1 MRNNLN
7 LNCLYKVIEKT
18 EDESQYEIL
27 MFFSDA
33 GEIHNKTLSSVYQGY
48 RFHNKDALLFKSH
61 DDLGQYALDVCKEV
75 QAPEVFILSTQD
87 YNIGLDTCSDIR
99 GFREIFRRY
108 GNIIENPDQNKKKNN
123 IFNKLFN

>member
-7 LNCLYKVIEKT
+7 LNCLYRVIDR
-18 EDESQYEIL
+18 EDAQYEIL

-33 GEIHNKTLSSVYQGY
+33 GTIHHNTLNSVYQSY
-48 RFHNKDALLFKSH
+48 RFHNDDKLMFKTH
-61 DDLGQYALDVCKEV
+61 DDLGQFALEVCKEV
-75 QAPEVFILSTQD
+75 AAPEVFILSTQD
-87 YNIGLDTCSDIR
+87 YNIGLDTCADIR

>member
-7 LNCLYKVIEKT
+7 LNCLYKVIDIEQA
-18 EDESQYEIL
+18 QYEVL

-33 GEIHNKTLSSVYQGY
+33 GLIHSKTLEETYQSY
-48 RFHNKDALLFKSH
+48 RFHNSEKFLFKNH
-61 DDLGQYALDVCKEV
+61 DDLGQFALDVCKEV
-75 QAPEVFILSTQD
+75 AAPEVFILSTQD
-87 YNIGLDTCSDIR
+87 FNIGLDTCADIR

-108 GNIIENPDQNKKKNN
+108 GNIIENPDQSKKKNN

>member
-7 LNCLYKVIEKT
+7 LNCLYKVIDR
-18 EDESQYEIL
+18 EDAQYEIL

-33 GEIHNKTLSSVYQGY
+33 GTIHENTLSNVYQSY
-48 RFHNKDALLFKSH
+48 RFHNDDKLIFKNH
-61 DDLGQYALDVCKEV
+61 DDLGQFALDVCKEV
-75 QAPEVFILSTQD
+75 AAPEVFILSTQD
-87 YNIGLDTCSDIR
+87 YNIGLDTCADIR
-99 GFREIFRRY
+99 SFREIFRRY

>member
-7 LNCLYKVIEKT
+7 LNCLYKVIERA
-18 EDESQYEIL
+18 EDDSQYEVL

-33 GEIHNKTLSSVYQGY
+33 GEISEKTLNSVYQGY
-48 RFHNKDALLFKSH
+48 RFHNKEAFLFKTH
-61 DDLGQYALDVCKEV
+61 DDLGQFALDVCKEV

-108 GNIIENPDQNKKKNN
+108 GNIIENPDQSKKKNN
-123 IFNKLFN
+123 IFNKLFS

>member
-7 LNCLYKVIEKT
+7 LNCLYKVIEN
-18 EDESQYEIL
+18 DDAQYEVL

-33 GEIHNKTLSSVYQGY
+33 GLIHHKTLSNIYQSY
-48 RFHNKDALLFKSH
+48 RFHRDENLYFKNH
-61 DDLGQYALDVCKEV
+61 DDLGQFALDVCKEV
-75 QAPEVFILSTQD
+75 AAPEVFILSSQD

-108 GNIIENPDQNKKKNN
+108 GNVIENPDQSKKKNN